1 MTDEERYPLLTALTC
16 PADIHELTR
25 PELHRLAGEVRQAII
40 DKVSVTG
47 GHFASNLGTVELT
60 VALLATY
67 KLPPDKIC
75 WDTGHQAYPHK
86 LLTGRLSQFGG
97 LRQTGGISGF
107 LRKTE
112 CEHDHWGAG
121 HASTAISAGLGY
133 AVARDKL
140 GGTERVVAI
149 TGDAAMTGGM
159 AWEALN
165 NAASLETDLTLVLND
180 NNMSIAN
187 SVGSLSNHFAKLR
200 SRPWFQETERKMKA
214 AVERLPRPMVK
225 AAAGLKHGVAHYFAP
240 EDTGAIFEELGF
252 DYIGPID
259 GHNLDVLLDVFANV
273 RDLKG
278 PVFVHAITVKGKGYD
293 VAEGDARKWHGVVP
307 FDVEKCEMPS
317 SSGPISYTNMFGETI
332 LGLAKED
339 PRIVAITA
347 AMPDGT
353 GLTKFSKELPDQYFD
368 VGIAEQHAVTFC
380 AGLAAGGLKPACVI
394 YSTFLQRGYDQV
406 LHDVA
411 IQNLPVRF
419 FMDRGGLVGA
429 DGATHHG
436 AFDISYLM
444 PIPNFVILAP
454 RDTTEL
460 AEMVRF
466 AINYESGPIAVRYPR
481 GSADDTLPES
491 RTPITYGKSETLR
504 VGSDVG
510 LIGIGSMT
518 ALLNRAADSL
528 AQDGVSAEVMNAR
541 FAKPLDEEAI
551 LALARKTRRLVIAEE
566 NVAPGGFGEAVVRL
580 LHEHSLGDV
589 ALSLFSLPDRFIE
602 HGSQGDLLRDA
613 GLTVGNFA
621 AAAKSLIIKSIW
633 CGKNALWPHHSSR
646 N

>member
-1 MTDEERYPLLTALTC
+1 MTDEERYPLLTALQK
-16 PADIHELTR
+16 PADVHGLTR
-25 PELHRLAGEVRQAII
+25 PELHQLANEVRQAII

-60 VALLATY
+60 VALFATY
-67 KLPPDKIC
+67 TLPPDKIC

-107 LRKTE
+107 LRMTE
-112 CEHDHWGAG
+112 SEHDHWGAG

-140 GGTERVVAI
+140 GGQERVVAI

-165 NAASLETDLTLVLND
+165 NAAMLETDLTLVLND

-200 SRPWFQETERKMKA
+200 SRPWFQETERKVKA
-214 AVERLPRPMVK
+214 AVERLPKPMVK

-307 FDVEKCEMPS
+307 FDVQKCEMPS
-317 SSGPISYTNMFGETI
+317 SGGPISYTNMFGETI
-332 LGLAKED
+332 LCLAKED
-339 PRIVAITA
+339 PKIVAITA

-353 GLTKFSKELPDQYFD
+353 GLTKFSKELPDQYYD
-368 VGIAEQHAVTFC
+368 VGIAEQHAVTFA
-380 AGLAAGGLKPACVI
+380 AGLAAGGLKPACTI
-394 YSTFLQRGYDQV
+394 YSTFLQRGFDQV
-406 LHDVA
+406 VHDVA

-444 PIPNFVILAP
+444 PLPNMVIMAP

-466 AINYESGPIAVRYPR
+466 AMSYDDGPIAVRYPR
-481 GSADDTLPES
+481 GSADDSLPEA
-491 RTPITYGKSETLR
+491 RTPIQFGKSETLR
-504 VGSDVG
+504 TGDNVG
-510 LIGIGSMT
+510 LIGFGSMT
-518 ALLNRAADSL
+518 SLMNRAADSL
-528 AQDGVSAEVMNAR
+528 AEDGISAEVINAR
-541 FAKPLDEEAI
+541 FAKPLDDAAI
-551 LALARKTRRLVIAEE
+551 IALARKTRRLVVAEE
-566 NVAPGGFGEAVVRL
+566 NVLPGGFGEAVRRL
-580 LHEHSLGDV
+580 LYDNGLQDVKMSLH
-589 ALSLFSLPDRFIE
+589 ALPDRFIE
-602 HGSQGDLLRDA
+602 HGSQSDLLREA
-613 GLTVGNFA
+613 GLTVSHFV
-621 AAAKSLIIKSIW
+621 AAAKSLVGASK
-633 CGKNALWPHHSSR
+633 
-646 N
+646 